1 MSCTCVLWL
10 IGTGKTLMAKAVAA
24 ESGMNFMSVKG
35 PELLNM
41 YVGESERNVRN
52 VFARARACAPCVIF
66 FDELDSLAPRRGGG
80 SDGGGVM
87 DRVVS
92 QLLTEMDG
100 VQQQSGAAGEAGTGG
115 ILIIGATNRP
125 DLLDAALMRPGRLD
139 KLVYLGVSDGG
150 DDGRLSVLR
159 ALTRK
164 MRLDDDGEWLAEVAS
179 RMEGRGYTG
188 ADCYGLVT
196 DAMMIAVKRRI
207 AEVRDKVD
215 EFNRMRKEM
224 YEDDDAI
231 SANHTT
237 ASIDVDEAEEDD
249 SAVDED
255 ELTPLAY
262 LRSLPADELVVQ
274 LTRADFLQAL
284 ETLVPSLS
292 REELQHYEQIR
303 QKFVSEKGATT
314 GRAEQSGNTRPLVGT
329 QVVEKAK
336 EEVEERKEDR
346 AELETAGRGKDEV
359 EEHKDVRELVPN
371 GATAH
376 KVGAGGRGRRNKH
389 IR

>member
-1 MSCTCVLWL
+1 
-10 IGTGKTLMAKAVAA
+10 MAKAVAA
-24 ESGMNFMSVKG
+24 ESGYNFMSVKG

-41 YVGESERNVRN
+41 YVGESERNVRA
-52 VFARARACAPCVIF
+52 VFARARACAPCVVF

-100 VQQQSGAAGEAGTGG
+100 VVAGGGEGGGGKGG

-139 KLVYLGVSDGG
+139 KLVYLGVSDDG

-164 MRLDDDGEWLAEVAS
+164 MRLDNSGGEGDWLADVAA
-179 RMEGRGYTG
+179 RMAGRGYTG

-196 DAMMIAVKRRI
+196 DALMIGVKRRI
-207 AEVRDKVD
+207 ADVRATVD
-215 EFNRMRKEM
+215 ELNRIRREM
-224 YEDDDAI
+224 YDADDTSGDGGGMVAEGEDDGLGG
-231 SANHTT
+231 
-237 ASIDVDEAEEDD
+237 VDEE
-249 SAVDED
+249 

-274 LTRADFLQAL
+274 LTRADFFQAL

-303 QKFVSEKGATT
+303 LKFVSEKGATT
-314 GRAEQSGNTRPLVGT
+314 VQQQQPQQHGQHGVGRVRMGTEQT
-329 QVVEKAK
+329 VVEKAK
-336 EEVEERKEDR
+336 VEVEEERKEDGVEQEE
-346 AELETAGRGKDEV
+346 AEFVGGGKEEVVV
-359 EEHKDVRELVPN
+359 EEERKDVRDVLTN
-371 GATAH
+371 NH
-376 KVGAGGRGRRNKH
+376 KAGGRGRRNKH
-389 IR
+389 HR

>member
-1 MSCTCVLWL
+1 
-10 IGTGKTLMAKAVAA
+10 
-24 ESGMNFMSVKG
+24 
-35 PELLNM
+35 
-41 YVGESERNVRN
+41 
-52 VFARARACAPCVIF
+52 
-66 FDELDSLAPRRGGG
+66 
-80 SDGGGVM
+80 M

-100 VQQQSGAAGEAGTGG
+100 VQQQQQAGEGGGGGKGG

-164 MRLDDDGEWLAEVAS
+164 MRLEDDGEWLTEVAS

-207 AEVRDKVD
+207 AEVRQRVD
-215 EFNRMRKEM
+215 ELNRMRREM
-224 YEDDDAI
+224 YDDDADD
-231 SANHTT
+231 SDSNHT
-237 ASIDVDEAEEDD
+237 ASSNVDEAVEDEL
-249 SAVDED
+249 AVNED

-262 LRSLPADELVVQ
+262 LRSLSADELVVQ
-274 LTRADFLQAL
+274 LTRADFVQAL

-303 QKFVSEKGATT
+303 AKFVSEKGATT
-314 GRAEQSGNTRPLVGT
+314 GRTEQQGSTRSLVGT
-329 QVVEKAK
+329 RVAEKARV
-336 EEVEERKEDR
+336 EVEEERKEDG
-346 AELETAGRGKDEV
+346 AGPDVAADKAALV
-359 EEHKDVRELVPN
+359 EEHKDVRDVLSS
-371 GATAH
+371 GSGGH
-376 KVGAGGRGRRNKH
+376 KGRGRRNKH
-389 IR
+389 NR

>member
-1 MSCTCVLWL
+1 
-10 IGTGKTLMAKAVAA
+10 MAKAVAA

-100 VQQQSGAAGEAGTGG
+100 VQQQQQGAGDSGKGG

-125 DLLDAALMRPGRLD
+125 DLLDVALMRPGRLD
-139 KLVYLGVSDGG
+139 KLVYLGVSDDG

-164 MRLDDDGEWLAEVAS
+164 MRLEDGGEWLADVAS

-207 AEVRDKVD
+207 AQVRDTVD
-215 EFNRMRKEM
+215 ELNRMRKEM
-224 YEDDDAI
+224 YDDD
-231 SANHTT
+231 STSSDHSNSLVDST
-237 ASIDVDEAEEDD
+237 AEAAAEDEEAVDEA
-249 SAVDED
+249 

-284 ETLVPSLS
+284 EALVPSLS
-292 REELQHYEQIR
+292 REELQNYEQIR
-303 QKFVSEKGATT
+303 QKFVNEKGATT
-314 GRAEQSGNTRPLVGT
+314 GTSAQQPTRTARQLAGT
-329 QVVEKAK
+329 QVIERAK
-336 EEVEERKEDR
+336 EEAEERKEDGLEW
-346 AELETAGRGKDEV
+346 AVSGEDELVDEQ
-359 EEHKDVRELVPN
+359 KDVRGVDAVSN
-371 GATAH
+371 GLRNGH
-376 KVGAGGRGRRNKH
+376 KMAAGGRGRRNKH
-389 IR
+389 HR

>member
-1 MSCTCVLWL
+1 
-10 IGTGKTLMAKAVAA
+10 MAKAVAA

-52 VFARARACAPCVIF
+52 VFSRARACAPCVIF

-100 VQQQSGAAGEAGTGG
+100 VTSAQGG
-115 ILIIGATNRP
+115 GGLLIIGATNRP
-125 DLLDAALMRPGRLD
+125 DLLDSALMRPGRLD

-164 MRLDDDGEWLAEVAS
+164 MRLEQDGEWLGEVAG

-207 AEVRDKVD
+207 AEVRDAVD
-215 EFNRMRKEM
+215 ELNKMRREM
-224 YEDDDAI
+224 YDAAVDADDRA
-231 SANHTT
+231 
-237 ASIDVDEAEEDD
+237 ASEEAGAEAEVE
-249 SAVDED
+249 SAADED
-255 ELTPLAY
+255 ELTPLTY
-262 LRSLPADELVVQ
+262 LRSLPADELVVR
-274 LTRADFLQAL
+274 LMRADFAAAL
-284 ETLVPSLS
+284 ESLVPSLS

-303 QKFVSEKGATT
+303 QKFVSEKGATS
-314 GRAEQSGNTRPLVGT
+314 GRTEQQPQQQQQQQQQGNARQQVGT
-329 QVVEKAK
+329 RLVEKARA
-336 EEVEERKEDR
+336 EVEEKWEGGADGEPAVAGKE
-346 AELETAGRGKDEV
+346 ELL
-359 EEHKDVRELVPN
+359 EEHKDAREAVTN
-371 GATAH
+371 GANGH
-376 KVGAGGRGRRNKH
+376 KVAAGGRGRRNKH
-389 IR
+389 HR